1 MMAEA
6 VQLQPVSRRTVADE
20 VRDRLEAAIVE
31 GRFAP
36 GEPLPA
42 ERTLCADLGVARTS
56 VREALRSLHA
66 LGYLTRQGNRAFVA
80 DPLPLVVGVADSRK
94 TAVRDLFETRR
105 LIEVGMVRLSAER
118 SSKKQRQQMVRIAE
132 RFKAS
137 LGITAFRKLDREFH
151 WAIASSC
158 GNEMVAELYGR
169 VLDALFSADEFD
181 SLLSDSRNNS
191 EVSRIIESSA
201 EAHRAIACAIGA
213 GDPERAAA
221 EMSRHLDEVE
231 RRMIEGLV

>member
-1 MMAEA
+1 MAEA

-80 DPLPLVVGVADSRK
+80 DPLPLVVGMADSRK

>member
-1 MMAEA
+1 MAEA